1 MEMSENKTS
10 RKENK
15 KNKWKIAQ
23 KSINIFTLA
32 KCRVNLVSDWKALP
46 SKKFS
51 VNIFIFF
58 STYIYVCQSS
68 KIIFHL
74 AYSHNCL
81 IDGI

>member
-58 STYIYVCQSS
+58 STYMFANQAKLFFISLTLTTV
-68 KIIFHL
+68 
-74 AYSHNCL
+74 
-81 IDGI
+81 